1 MTAEQTK
8 EMEKVGAIDW
18 ALIWP
23 LILPLLKSLIEK
35 NNQGVRQGR
44 AGCCTAFLEEY
55 MTSRNELAGGK

>member
-1 MTAEQTK
+1 MTAEEMK
-8 EMEKVGAIDW
+8 EMEKIGAIDW

-44 AGCCTAFLEEY
+44 VGCCTAFLDEY
-55 MTSRNELAGGK
+55 TTSRTELGGK